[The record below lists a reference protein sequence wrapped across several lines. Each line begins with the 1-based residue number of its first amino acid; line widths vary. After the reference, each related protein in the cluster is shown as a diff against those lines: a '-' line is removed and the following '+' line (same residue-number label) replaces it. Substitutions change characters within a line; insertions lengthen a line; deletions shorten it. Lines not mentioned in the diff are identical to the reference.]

1 MTFTLNKITLSINN
15 QLLIICA
22 FYFVMAYFFAL
33 LFKRSN
39 LFFKIPVF
47 IFIMTVFALVQK
59 ANMIEI
65 TLSSLLGVV
74 VVYKEAILDF
84 IFTIKNLF
92 DFIIDSIKA
101 IFRFIF
107 DSIKWIFYLFALCFM
122 FPFRLLSRVF
132 GFMSSFRGLDR
143 SARRPSENSQQQSSR
158 EEELKRAREEVKQAR
173 ERAKQKEQR
182 KEEPPTAKTDSRS
195 HQEILGL
202 AERFTQDELKQAYR
216 IATLRYHPD
225 KYSHM
230 SKSFQD
236 EAQQE
241 FVKIQQAYKVLSDR
255 FK

>member
-1 MTFTLNKITLSINN
+1 MDFLSYCI
-15 QLLIICA
+15 
-22 FYFVMAYFFAL
+22 
-33 LFKRSN
+33 
-39 LFFKIPVF
+39 
-47 IFIMTVFALVQK
+47 
-59 ANMIEI
+59 
-65 TLSSLLGVV
+65 
-74 VVYKEAILDF
+74 
-84 IFTIKNLF
+84 
-92 DFIIDSIKA
+92 
-101 IFRFIF
+101 
-107 DSIKWIFYLFALCFM
+107 ALCFI

-132 GFMSSFRGLDR
+132 GFMFSFRALEQ
-143 SARRPSENSQQQSSR
+143 SARRPSENSQHQGSR

-216 IATLRYHPD
+216 IATSRYHPD